1 MMERLI
7 TVHSAAKYLSLSPQT
22 IYNLVKHN
30 DIPFVRIGR
39 AVRIDK
45 TVLDELLNKESNQ
58 DA

>member
-1 MMERLI
+1 MERLI

-22 IYNLVKHN
+22 IYNLVRRK

-45 TVLDELLNKESNQ
+45 SVLDALLNKECNLEAQ
-58 DA
+58 